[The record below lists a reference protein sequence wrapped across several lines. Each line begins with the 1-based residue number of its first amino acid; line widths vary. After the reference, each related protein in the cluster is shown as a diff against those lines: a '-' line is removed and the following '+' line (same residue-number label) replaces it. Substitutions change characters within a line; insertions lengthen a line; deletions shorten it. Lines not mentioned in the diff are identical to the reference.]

1 MRQHFI
7 TAAIALIFGFA
18 GAGLW
23 QASGLG
29 DGMTRAYL
37 IENADVLPEMAQ
49 NLQRKEMQSRLA
61 DVGSV
66 VNQPFHQAVLGN
78 PKGTKTIVQFTDY
91 ACGYCRATAP
101 ELAAMV
107 AADPDLR
114 VVVREWP
121 IFQGS
126 EVAARM
132 ALAAAKQGKYE
143 AFHNA
148 LFELGPPTVE
158 NIRIAAGKAQ
168 IDMERARTDGASE
181 EASAELAQNMAL
193 AQQLGFTGTPS
204 FVINGELYEGAI
216 GRAALEKAVNTRQD
230 G

>member
-1 MRQHFI
+1 MRQHII
-7 TAAIALIFGFA
+7 TAAIALVFGFA

-49 NLQRKEMQSRLA
+49 NLQKQEMRSRIA
-61 DVGSV
+61 DVGNV

-78 PKGTKTIVQFTDY
+78 PNGSKTIVQFTDY

-101 ELAAMV
+101 EIEAMV
-107 AADPDLR
+107 AADPQLR

-126 EVAARM
+126 ENAARM

-143 AFHNA
+143 TFHNA
-148 LFELGPPTVE
+148 LFALGPPTLE
-158 NIRIAAGKAQ
+158 NIRLAAGKAQ
-168 IDMERARTDGASE
+168 IDMERAKADGSSD
-181 EASAELAQNMAL
+181 EATAELAQNMAL
-193 AQQLGFTGTPS
+193 ARQLGFTGTPS

-216 GRAALEKAVNTRQD
+216 GRAALEKAVNAKKD